1 MPGQSKLTFHRRRSP
16 SPLVLGLIGFGVALC
31 AVALVATPRVL
42 AVQPDRSQE
51 ASSYSPVVITFS
63 TAMDRASVESHLHTD
78 PEVGGLD
85 EWEGRTMRFLP
96 SQPWPVG
103 RAVEVTLQAGARAQN
118 GLPLVLSVRWSFTPV
133 SLRIVYLARNGAG
146 SQLSLLPLQ
155 TGSSRTLLQTGLLIH
170 EFAASPTGDF
180 VVYSAGPASGGSDLY
195 QLDLNGSSPVR
206 ILDCQ
211 GEECRYPAISRDG
224 TQIAYQ
230 RAHLSQSAGGIPTAE
245 NARVWILNEATG
257 EDTAVSEFDHD
268 ARTPAWGPQG
278 WLAYYD
284 QTSAATVVVDL
295 RGGRTYVPD
304 SSGSVGNWSPDG
316 KYLIF
321 PEIQLAQAT
330 AQATDASASPA
341 ETPPAASLF
350 YSHLIRVTVATNE
363 MEDLSKSP
371 IVEDASPALSPD
383 GKRIAFARKYLDPL
397 HWTPGRQLWVMG
409 IDGADP
415 EPFTNAPDYNIS
427 SILWSPDG
435 SSLLFVR
442 FDETDPS
449 QPPEIWTIQ
458 ANGQSPRRLVVGGYL
473 PQWLP

>member
-1 MPGQSKLTFHRRRSP
+1 
-16 SPLVLGLIGFGVALC
+16 
-31 AVALVATPRVL
+31 
-42 AVQPDRSQE
+42 
-51 ASSYSPVVITFS
+51 
-63 TAMDRASVESHLHTD
+63 
-78 PEVGGLD
+78 
-85 EWEGRTMRFLP
+85 
-96 SQPWPVG
+96 
-103 RAVEVTLQAGARAQN
+103 
-118 GLPLVLSVRWSFTPV
+118 
-133 SLRIVYLARNGAG
+133 
-146 SQLSLLPLQ
+146 
-155 TGSSRTLLQTGLLIH
+155 
-170 EFAASPTGDF
+170 
-180 VVYSAGPASGGSDLY
+180 
-195 QLDLNGSSPVR
+195 
-206 ILDCQ
+206 
-211 GEECRYPAISRDG
+211 
-224 TQIAYQ
+224 
-230 RAHLSQSAGGIPTAE
+230 
-245 NARVWILNEATG
+245 VWILNEATG